1 MEVKTMRKL
10 GYLLVCFFFVL
21 GLTVST
27 IGCKKKAEEAA
38 APAPTEQVT
47 PAPAPAEQAPAPAEQ
62 APAPAEKAPAPA
74 EKAPAPGK

>member
-27 IGCKKKAEEAA
+27 IGCKGKEAEETAA
-38 APAPTEQVT
+38 PTEETAPAPTEET
-47 PAPAPAEQAPAPAEQ
+47 APAPPTEETAPAPTEETAPAPAE
-62 APAPAEKAPAPA
+62 
-74 EKAPAPGK
+74 

>member
-27 IGCKKKAEEAA
+27 IGCKGKKAEEAG
-38 APAPTEQVT
+38 APTEQVT
-47 PAPAPAEQAPAPAEQ
+47 PAPAPAEQAPAPAE
-62 APAPAEKAPAPA
+62 KAPAPA
-74 EKAPAPGK
+74 KGK

>member
-27 IGCKKKAEEAA
+27 IGCKGKEAEETAA
-38 APAPTEQVT
+38 PTEETAPAPTEET
-47 PAPAPAEQAPAPAEQ
+47 APAPTEETAPAPAEETAPAPAE
-62 APAPAEKAPAPA
+62 
-74 EKAPAPGK
+74 

>member
-27 IGCKKKAEEAA
+27 IGCKGKQAEEAGETE
-38 APAPTEQVT
+38 APMEEVT

-62 APAPAEKAPAPA
+62 APAPAEQAPAPA
-74 EKAPAPGK
+74 E

>member
-1 MEVKTMRKL
+1 MKKL
-10 GYLLVCFFFVL
+10 GYLLVCFFLVL

-38 APAPTEQVT
+38 APTEQMT
-47 PAPAPAEQAPAPAEQ
+47 PAPAPAEQ